1 MTHEFPTNVSKL
13 VANNL
18 SMYSTVQHVKG
29 QESLKV
35 NWCNM
40 TKMILIFVGVN
51 NCYWITIYNVT
62 YLDGNKFLNGAIL
75 GVAELTSG
83 IFAGF
88 VITYSNPTLAFRIFA
103 VIAVVFNAITQFVVP
118 VGTALSYCT
127 LFIAVLG
134 VGGVYTVIYVL
145 IKQVF
150 PQE

>member
-1 MTHEFPTNVSKL
+1 MN
-13 VANNL
+13 
-18 SMYSTVQHVKG
+18 STIHHGKG
-29 QESLKV
+29 QEALKV
-35 NWCNM
+35 NWSNM

-62 YLDGNKFLNGAIL
+62 YLDGNKFVNGAIL

-83 IFAGF
+83 IFAGL
-88 VITYSNPTLAFRIFA
+88 VIKYTSPTFAFQICA
-103 VIAVVFNAITQFVVP
+103 VIAVVFNALTQFVVP
-118 VGTALSYCT
+118 VGTTLSYCT

-150 PQE
+150 P